1 MDKRKE
7 LIMNLNLTE
16 QFVKI
21 LRMQRYADRSIKT
34 YASHLTYFLKISA
47 KLKPEEIT
55 QQQLEDFIIWLVE
68 KKKIGQSYQKAMIA
82 TITKFYKE
90 IFRRNVDLRHL
101 YPKRK
106 EHKLPNFLTRDE
118 VRKILDITQNLKHKA
133 ILTTIYSC
141 GLRLG
146 EVLELKIADIKAREN
161 ILLIRQAKG
170 RKDRMVMLSPLLLE
184 LLRTYYKVYQPQT
197 YLFEGR
203 PGEKYSERSVQQILK
218 DALFKAGIIS
228 PASVHTLRHS
238 YATHL
243 LENGTDIR
251 IIKELLG
258 HNNIKTTE
266 IYTHITDVSRA
277 KVKSPLDFL

>member
-1 MDKRKE
+1 M
-7 LIMNLNLTE
+7 INQNLTE
-16 QFVKI
+16 QFVTV
-21 LRMQRYADRSIKT
+21 LRLQRYADRSIKT
-34 YASHLTYFLKISA
+34 YTSHLNYFLKVSS
-47 KLKPEEIT
+47 KLKTAEIT
-55 QQQLEDFIIWLVE
+55 QKQLEDFIIWLVE

-90 IFRRNVDLRHL
+90 IFQRNINLKHL

-106 EHKLPNFLTRDE
+106 ENKLPKFLTKEE
-118 VRKILDITQNLKHKA
+118 VKKILNATENLKHKA

-141 GLRLG
+141 GLRLS
-146 EVLELKIADIKAREN
+146 EVLELKMADIKTQEN
-161 ILLIRQAKG
+161 LLLIRQAKG
-170 RKDRMVMLSPLLLE
+170 KKDRIVMLSPVLLE
-184 LLRTYYKVYQPQT
+184 LLRNYYKTYKPVN
-197 YLFEGR
+197 YLFEGQEGQR
-203 PGEKYSERSVQQILK
+203 YSERSVQQILK
-218 DALFKAGIIS
+218 NALEKANVIS

-258 HNNIKTTE
+258 HNHIKTTE
-266 IYTHITDVSRA
+266 IYTHITDVSRE

>member
-1 MDKRKE
+1 
-7 LIMNLNLTE
+7 MNSNYTE
-16 QFVKI
+16 QFATI
-21 LRMQRYADRSIKT
+21 LRLQRYANKSIKT
-34 YASHLTYFLKISA
+34 YTSHLNYFLKVSS
-47 KLKPEEIT
+47 KLKTEDIT
-55 QQQLEDFIIWLVE
+55 QKQLEDFIIWLVE

-90 IFRRNVDLRHL
+90 IFHRHINL
-101 YPKRK
+101 HHLSPKRK
-106 EHKLPNFLTRDE
+106 ENKLPKFLTKDE
-118 VRKILDITQNLKHKA
+118 VKKILDATENLKHKA

-141 GLRLG
+141 GLRLS
-146 EVLELKIADIKAREN
+146 EVLELKIADIKTREN
-161 ILLIRQAKG
+161 LLLIRQSKG
-170 RKDRMVMLSPLLLE
+170 KKDRVVILSPLLLE
-184 LLRTYYKVYQPQT
+184 LLRNYYRTYKPKN
-197 YLFEGR
+197 YLFEGQNE
-203 PGEKYSERSVQQILK
+203 EKYSERSVQQILK
-218 DALFKAGIIS
+218 NALLKASVIS

-277 KVKSPLDFL
+277 KVKSPLDYL

>member
-1 MDKRKE
+1 MINQD
-7 LIMNLNLTE
+7 LTK
-16 QFVKI
+16 QFVTI

-34 YASHLTYFLKISA
+34 YASHLAYFLKVSS
-47 KLKPEEIT
+47 KLKTEDIT
-55 QQQLEDFIIWLVE
+55 HKQLEDFIIWLVE
-68 KKKIGQSYQKAMIA
+68 KKNVGQSYQKAMIT

-90 IFRRNVDLRHL
+90 IFQRNINLKHL

-106 EHKLPNFLTRDE
+106 ENKLPKLLTKEE
-118 VRKILDITQNLKHKA
+118 VKKILAATENLKHKA

-141 GLRLG
+141 GLRLS
-146 EVLELKIADIKAREN
+146 EVLELKIADIKTREN
-161 ILLIRQAKG
+161 LLLVRRAKG
-170 RKDRMVMLSPLLLE
+170 KKDRVVMLSPLLLE
-184 LLRTYYKVYQPQT
+184 LLGTYYKTYKPKT
-197 YLFEGR
+197 YLFEGQE
-203 PGEKYSERSVQQILK
+203 GEKYSERSVQQILK
-218 DALFKAGIIS
+218 NALIKACVIS

-266 IYTHITDVSRA
+266 IYTHITDVSRTR
-277 KVKSPLDFL
+277 VKSPLDLL